1 MADRQMSQMEI
12 SNAMYAQ
19 LHLLRQVHYRSRSL
33 LVINVKSVHAGVVLF
48 HDYGA
53 KIKDVLVSM
62 LLEAVHYVRYQEL
75 RETLF
80 RCRGPVYPSQSD
92 SPMSLC
98 LAG

>member
-1 MADRQMSQMEI
+1 MNQMEI

-33 LVINVKSVHAGVVLF
+33 LVINVKRVHAGVVLF

-80 RCRGPVYPSQSD
+80 RCRGPVYPSPSD